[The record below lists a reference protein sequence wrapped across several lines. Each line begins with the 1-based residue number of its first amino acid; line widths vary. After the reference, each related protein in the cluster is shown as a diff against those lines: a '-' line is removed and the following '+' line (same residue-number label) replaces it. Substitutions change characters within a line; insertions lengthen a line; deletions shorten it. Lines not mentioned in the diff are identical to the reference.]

1 MDVNIFQNTVN
12 FLSIKIILDNGTLKT
27 TLSTRPAGS
36 HLHLNYISCHPS
48 RLIRYIRKG
57 QFNQNSTNMLRQK
70 LL

>member
-1 MDVNIFQNTVN
+1 MDVNIFQNTVT

-36 HLHLNYISCHPS
+36 YLHLNYISCHPS

-57 QFNQNSTNMLRQK
+57 QFIRI
-70 LL
+70 